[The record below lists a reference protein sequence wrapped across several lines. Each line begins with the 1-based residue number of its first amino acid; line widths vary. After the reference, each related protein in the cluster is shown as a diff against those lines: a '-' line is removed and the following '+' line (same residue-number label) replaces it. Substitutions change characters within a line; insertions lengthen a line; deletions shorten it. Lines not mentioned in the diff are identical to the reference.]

1 MFLFIYQ
8 LLVIRSHPGRAEFKF
23 KFFIRLAK
31 PVIILPKL
39 PVPRIRNTA
48 VSGCV
53 VHENGLLPSCEKRI
67 SKGISAGEA

>member
-1 MFLFIYQ
+1 MVLLMYQ
-8 LLVIRSHPGRAEFKF
+8 LLVIRSHPGRAEF

-39 PVPRIRNTA
+39 PIPRFRNTA

-53 VHENGLLPSCEKRI
+53 VRENGFLPSCQNRI
-67 SKGISAGEA
+67 SKGICVGKA